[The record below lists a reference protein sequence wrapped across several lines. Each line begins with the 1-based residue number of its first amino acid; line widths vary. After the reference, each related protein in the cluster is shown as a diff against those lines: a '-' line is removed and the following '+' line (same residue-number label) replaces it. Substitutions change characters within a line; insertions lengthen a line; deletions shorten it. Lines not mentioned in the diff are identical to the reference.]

1 MATAGKIVDRLNPLG
16 IARQRLIGRDQRRRI
31 AETGAP
37 GEGGGLVRFG
47 QVADLVADR
56 PVLAI
61 AVGRPVIGVAGYALG
76 LGGRGRVEFALAAVL
91 RKITARGEVA
101 RTLALATARAPRARF
116 RMPFI
121 DVLPHVRANG
131 TPTTA
136 PGVPKRK

>member
-56 PVLAI
+56 PVLEI
-61 AVGRPVIGVAGYALG
+61 AVGRPVIGVAGDALG
-76 LGGRGRVEFALAAVL
+76 LGDRGRVEFALAAVIG
-91 RKITARGEVA
+91 KIPARGEVD
-101 RTLALATARAPRARF
+101 RALAIAKARAQRDR
-116 RMPFI
+116 
-121 DVLPHVRANG
+121 VRIAVVYVIAEVGAEDRTSTRLNSS
-131 TPTTA
+131 P
-136 PGVPKRK
+136 